1 MGIPNLTTPEGRLP
15 QPLIPGGSGAATPTQ
30 RRPGN
35 SGRSLAQRTTF
46 PPNPQ
51 AQVGTAGGISI
62 IRSGLGSRLG
72 EARPAPFL
80 PARSRRS
87 SGRASRGRDRESR
100 RQRSPISRQRHGPAT
115 RWPRSARS
123 LPAGPGATAPELY
136 PGRGNTEASDGP
148 RGRAAHLAAGIRTPT
163 PGTPQ
168 ARPPP
173 THRAKPKLK
182 SPRRRR
188 FSDSANHCFP

>member
-1 MGIPNLTTPEGRLP
+1 M
-15 QPLIPGGSGAATPTQ
+15 
-30 RRPGN
+30 
-35 SGRSLAQRTTF
+35 
-46 PPNPQ
+46 
-51 AQVGTAGGISI
+51 
-62 IRSGLGSRLG
+62 
-72 EARPAPFL
+72 PFL

-100 RQRSPISRQRHGPAT
+100 RHRSPISRQRQAPRTEPERRTSRGPAT

-123 LPAGPGATAPELY
+123 LPARPGAAAPELY